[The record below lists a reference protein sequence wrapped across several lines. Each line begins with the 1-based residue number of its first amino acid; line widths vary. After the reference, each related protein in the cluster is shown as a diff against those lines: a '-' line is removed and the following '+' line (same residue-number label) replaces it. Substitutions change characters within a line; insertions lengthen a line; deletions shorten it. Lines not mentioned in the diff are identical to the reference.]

1 MGHIIA
7 DLKETFRRGNIFIQ
21 LIYINVGIF
30 LIGTLINVFLRLFEV
45 STPDIFGIF
54 ALPASFIGFM
64 HQPWSLFTY
73 MFMHAGILHILFNML
88 WLYWFGS
95 LFLYFFSA
103 KHLRG
108 LYVLGGICGGLLY
121 MVAYNVFPLFSS
133 QVAGA
138 TLVGASASVLSITSS
153 NAGGH
158 IAHLGGAL
166 AGLWFAASLSKGT
179 DLTSWINWI
188 LDGFASLFQK
198 KTWKRK
204 PKMKVH
210 YGNSATGR
218 KKDYDYNAHKKAQ
231 SDEVDRIL
239 EKLKKSGYDSLTTEE
254 KKSLF
259 DASKR

>member
-54 ALPASFIGFM
+54 ALPASFIGFI

-138 TLVGASASVLSITSS
+138 TLVGASASVLAFFFSVLSVS
-153 NAGGH
+153 NIWHWLLSESMYYPSPQVMPEDISPTWAV
-158 IAHLGGAL
+158 LL
-166 AGLWFAASLSKGT
+166 QDFGLPPA
-179 DLTSWINWI
+179 
-188 LDGFASLFQK
+188 
-198 KTWKRK
+198 
-204 PKMKVH
+204 
-210 YGNSATGR
+210 
-218 KKDYDYNAHKKAQ
+218 
-231 SDEVDRIL
+231 
-239 EKLKKSGYDSLTTEE
+239 
-254 KKSLF
+254 
-259 DASKR
+259 